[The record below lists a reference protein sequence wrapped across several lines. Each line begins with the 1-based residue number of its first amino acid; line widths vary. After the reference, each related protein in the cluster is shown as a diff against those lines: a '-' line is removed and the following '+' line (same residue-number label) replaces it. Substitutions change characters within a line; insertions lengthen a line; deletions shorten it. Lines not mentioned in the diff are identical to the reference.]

1 MRTKGARCQLEV
13 KIPMSDDDYEWAMDD
28 EARAT
33 RPSRSGAG
41 RRPRRPGHAAL
52 LVAAL
57 VAGCSS
63 GPTMPLHTAGGP
75 SAPRLPVTARAAGSL
90 VRVPR
95 PDYSDPASVAEAFY
109 IAWAS
114 VDALHDGPDT
124 YMARCAPLVTR
135 SLQQQLAASQP
146 ATAAWQ
152 AMRRDREIS
161 LVNVRAVSHPDG
173 APAPTSSVAYLRLY
187 ARRVTTTTG
196 GRTTSSDGIT
206 VQLIRSGGRWLV
218 SRLLFY

>member
-1 MRTKGARCQLEV
+1 V
-13 KIPMSDDDYEWAMDD
+13 
-28 EARAT
+28 
-33 RPSRSGAG
+33 
-41 RRPRRPGHAAL
+41 L

-63 GPTMPLHTAGGP
+63 GPTMPLHAAGRP
-75 SAPRLPVTARAAGSL
+75 PAPRVPVPAQAAGSL

-95 PDYSDPASVAEAFY
+95 PDYSDPASVAQAFY

-124 YMARCAPLVTR
+124 YMARCAPLVTA

-152 AMRRDREIS
+152 AMRGDREVS
-161 LVNVRAVSHPDG
+161 LVRVRAIIHPAG
-173 APAPTSSVAYLRLY
+173 APDPTPAVAYLRVY
-187 ARRVTTTTG
+187 ATRVTTSTAD
-196 GRTTSSDGIT
+196 RTTSSDGVT
-206 VQLIRSGGRWLV
+206 VRLTRSRGRWLV